1 MDHILRSDGAKEYFN
16 GQIENREMLGW
27 VSVEDQIRYGK
38 EYVA

>member
-1 MDHILRSDGAKEYFN
+1 MNHILRSDEAKEHFN

-27 VSVEDQIRYGK
+27 VSVEDQVWYGK